1 MKTMARNTVVQY
13 HCSECEHV
21 TDVTIYPR
29 IPATFNSP
37 EEGGDYEPNCCEKCG
52 ESITDSDIAELS
64 AAAYY
69 DDLAA
74 REEAWERRVY
84 DDYYEAKTLDDR

>member
-1 MKTMARNTVVQY
+1 MAKYTLVQY
-13 HCSECEHV
+13 HCEKCEYV
-21 TDVTIYPR
+21 TFVRIYPR

-52 ESITDSDIAELS
+52 ESITDSTIAELS
-64 AAAYY
+64 EAAYY

-74 REEAWERRVY
+74 RENAWERELFRKHY
-84 DDYYEAKTLDDR
+84 GD